1 MLTRLR
7 ASAAAVALTLLIAA
21 CITLLYSPGAAA
33 ASDPTPALTAAGGAG
48 WDVFVT
54 NGPLWGG
61 ILIAFIALQTF
72 LSRQHW
78 LAQGRLLAALTGA
91 ALVGSAVVNWHFAGA
106 PSAGIMTAAVAA
118 IALIWHPTVG
128 GTPTRPTGA
137 AAGGSAL
144 AFVLIAVGLTGGFAL
159 TACGGAQAVTDTP
172 QRVVDCVKLDVG
184 AVASLAAELARSAT
198 AYVIGGVPVDWD
210 AIEAQAEAAGLAI
223 GGCALG
229 PLVAARG
236 PGSSAVPPAHASAAA
251 PPSNDAARA
260 WAAFARLKQRA
271 GVVTFQT
278 SAGPL

>member
-78 LAQGRLLAALTGA
+78 LAQGRILAALTGA

-128 GTPTRPTGA
+128 GTTTRPT
-137 AAGGSAL
+137 GGSAL
-144 AFVLIAVGLTGGFAL
+144 ALVLIVVGLAGGSTL
-159 TACGGAQAVTDTP
+159 TACGGAQTVTETP
-172 QRVVDCVKLDVG
+172 QRTVDCAKLDVT
-184 AVASLAAELARSAT
+184 AIASLAGKLALSVT
-198 AYVIGGVPVDWD
+198 AYVIAGVPVDWD
-210 AIEAQAEAAGLAI
+210 TIASQAEAAGLAI

-251 PPSNDAARA
+251 PPSNDATRA

-271 GVVTFQT
+271 GVVTFRT

>member
-48 WDVFVT
+48 WDVFVS

-128 GTPTRPTGA
+128 GTTTRPTGGTLA
-137 AAGGSAL
+137 LLLIVVGLAGGS
-144 AFVLIAVGLTGGFAL
+144 TL
-159 TACGGAQAVTDTP
+159 TACGGAQTVTETP
-172 QRVVDCVKLDVG
+172 QRTVDCAKLDVT
-184 AVASLAAELARSAT
+184 AIASLAGKLALSVT
-198 AYVIGGVPVDWD
+198 AYVVASVPVDWD
-210 AIEAQAEAAGLAI
+210 AIEAQAEVVGFAV

-236 PGSSAVPPAHASAAA
+236 PGSGAAPPAHASAAA

-271 GVVTFQT
+271 GVATFQT